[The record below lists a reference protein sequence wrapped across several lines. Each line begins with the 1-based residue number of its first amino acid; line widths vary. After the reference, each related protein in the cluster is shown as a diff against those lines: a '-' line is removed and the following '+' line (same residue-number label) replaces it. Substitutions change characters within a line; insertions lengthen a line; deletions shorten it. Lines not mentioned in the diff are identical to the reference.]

1 MQNISFKNIV
11 CYHIVVSLRVTC
23 LYTSLGIES
32 LMDKNML
39 TDLKKNLSTNLFGF
53 THYDF
58 VGSIFSSRIP
68 LTLVL
73 IASGLLLMNTVS
85 VIQVFAIP
93 ITAYVLI
100 ECKAGT
106 EAGIINKLKTMQN
119 VKEIYDVYGVY
130 DIIVK
135 VQANSQDQIKQ
146 TVTNGIRLI
155 PHVDGTLT
163 HVVK

>member
-1 MQNISFKNIV
+1 
-11 CYHIVVSLRVTC
+11 
-23 LYTSLGIES
+23 
-32 LMDKNML
+32 ML
-39 TDLKKNLSTNLFGF
+39 TDLKKKLSTNLFGF
-53 THYDF
+53 TKCDF
-58 VGSIFSSRIP
+58 VGRSIFSSRIP

-73 IASGLLLMNTVS
+73 IASGLLLMNTVN
-85 VIQVFAIP
+85 VQVYAIP
-93 ITAYVLI
+93 ITAFVLI
-100 ECKAGT
+100 DCKEGT

-119 VKEIYDVYGVY
+119 VKEIYDVYGVH

-155 PHVDGTLT
+155 PHVDSTLT